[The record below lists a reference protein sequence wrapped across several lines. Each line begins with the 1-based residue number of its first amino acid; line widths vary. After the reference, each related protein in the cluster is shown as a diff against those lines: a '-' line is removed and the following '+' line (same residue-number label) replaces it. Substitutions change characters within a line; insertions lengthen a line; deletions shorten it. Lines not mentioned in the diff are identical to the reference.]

1 MLALVILAA
10 AAPALAEE
18 DYYRNGRIRYLE
30 PSAVLQR
37 ADEGTSEEAA
47 ANMPF
52 LPGDRL
58 WTDEVGRVELQFDD
72 GSVLR
77 LDTRSKLDYLGND
90 RSDLVSLR
98 LWSGSLYLHAQRD
111 NSGFEIET
119 PGGVVETAA
128 RGVYRIDVDG
138 GEARLSVYEGEA
150 TLESGRRRVS
160 LGSGERSYARRG
172 ESPDRARSFD
182 RREDDEFARWDD
194 ERNGQTAWAGDNRRY
209 LPDDVLPYGADL
221 EANGSWYYEAEV
233 GHVWRPH
240 VSAGWRPYSNGRWI
254 WTVYGWTWVPY
265 DSWGWAPFHYG
276 RWGYSPALGWYWIP
290 GSTWGPAWVSWAV
303 GGDYVGWCPLGY
315 RDRPVM
321 VYGGRNDR
329 SDRGHAVPRG
339 STRPNRPGSTTTV
352 ADFADSKAWIVARRA
367 DLTVR
372 DVAKRRIDTTPAQL
386 RDIRILESP
395 RLRPTRDLRTAEV
408 HTMTRAV
415 KTKPT
420 VGDFV
425 PELRTNPATTI
436 PRPMPP
442 PRRDR
447 EREDVSPRGG
457 REESI
462 RPQPAIRRGEK
473 TNDREAEGGNAERER
488 SVERDRNT
496 ERERPHNVET
506 ERSTQRERERVDR
519 ERERRESDRVRS
531 SDPDR
536 EILRRFFEPVG
547 QPRRGGDE
555 RDGGAAR
562 SRPESA
568 TPRSEPRHE
577 PRGASPPRQ
586 EPPRAAP
593 PPQRAEPP
601 RPATPPPSTES
612 AKPRDKDRKH

>member
-1 MLALVILAA
+1 
-10 AAPALAEE
+10 
-18 DYYRNGRIRYLE
+18 
-30 PSAVLQR
+30 
-37 ADEGTSEEAA
+37 
-47 ANMPF
+47 
-52 LPGDRL
+52 
-58 WTDEVGRVELQFDD
+58 
-72 GSVLR
+72 
-77 LDTRSKLDYLGND
+77 
-90 RSDLVSLR
+90 
-98 LWSGSLYLHAQRD
+98 
-111 NSGFEIET
+111 
-119 PGGVVETAA
+119 
-128 RGVYRIDVDG
+128 
-138 GEARLSVYEGEA
+138 
-150 TLESGRRRVS
+150 
-160 LGSGERSYARRG
+160 
-172 ESPDRARSFD
+172 
-182 RREDDEFARWDD
+182 
-194 ERNGQTAWAGDNRRY
+194 
-209 LPDDVLPYGADL
+209 
-221 EANGSWYYEAEV
+221 
-233 GHVWRPH
+233 
-240 VSAGWRPYSNGRWI
+240 
-254 WTVYGWTWVPY
+254 
-265 DSWGWAPFHYG
+265 
-276 RWGYSPALGWYWIP
+276 
-290 GSTWGPAWVSWAV
+290 
-303 GGDYVGWCPLGY
+303 
-315 RDRPVM
+315 
-321 VYGGRNDR
+321 
-329 SDRGHAVPRG
+329 
-339 STRPNRPGSTTTV
+339 
-352 ADFADSKAWIVARRA
+352 
-367 DLTVR
+367 
-372 DVAKRRIDTTPAQL
+372 
-386 RDIRILESP
+386 
-395 RLRPTRDLRTAEV
+395 
-408 HTMTRAV
+408 
-415 KTKPT
+415 
-420 VGDFV
+420 
-425 PELRTNPATTI
+425 
-436 PRPMPP
+436 MPP